1 MTFKDKA
8 SCDVGGSVRESS
20 ILKQFAWK
28 RTVHMSQLLVAHKQE
43 AAPPIE
49 PRIPP
54 AQEATEGICSILL
67 AHLSQGL

>member
-1 MTFKDKA
+1 MECYLRVDVCLEQYFGQIVTFKDKP

-43 AAPPIE
+43 AAPP
-49 PRIPP
+49 
-54 AQEATEGICSILL
+54 
-67 AHLSQGL
+67 H